1 MRILKEMTEADFR
14 YSLKSIDNDFN
25 AGRITREQASEST
38 KKLKKAYQTG
48 QANRDIARAADR
60 ASGYVVK

>member
-1 MRILKEMTEADFR
+1 MTEADFR

-38 KKLKKAYQTG
+38 KKLKKAYQSG
-48 QANRDIARAADR
+48 EVNRSIADAA
-60 ASGYVVK
+60 SKSNNYLFK